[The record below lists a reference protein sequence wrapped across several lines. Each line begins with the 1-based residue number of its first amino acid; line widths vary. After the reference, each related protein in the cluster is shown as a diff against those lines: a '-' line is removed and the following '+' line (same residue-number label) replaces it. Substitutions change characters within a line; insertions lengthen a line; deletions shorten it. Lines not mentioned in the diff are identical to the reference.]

1 MAGFDFNVAKQEAAK
16 AERGIDVTLTD
27 EDGVA
32 YDPPFVIRV
41 AGINA
46 ERVRVAQSMN
56 AYRLA
61 GEAKDDESEDARVMR
76 MGKVT
81 VTGQPLVAAH
91 ATLGWNLTAG
101 GEDVPLTIEN
111 AVELYRVKPHIMD
124 QVLSAARSLDASFF
138 RADGTARRARRGRGG
153 AGAAARGRAVG
164 TATLGIVAPDAP
176 GTGEADPAPGAA
188 ADAVPAGLV
197 VGSE

>member
-1 MAGFDFNVAKQEAAK
+1 MAGFDFKVAKQEAEQ
-16 AERGIDVTLTD
+16 AERGTDVTLTD

-46 ERVRVAQSMN
+46 ERVRIAQSMN

-61 GEAKDDESEDARVMR
+61 GESQDGESEDARVAR
-76 MGKVT
+76 MGRIT
-81 VTGQPLVAAH
+81 VTGQPIVAAH
-91 ATLGWNLTAG
+91 ATLGWNLKAG

-124 QVLSAARSLDASFF
+124 QVLRAARSLDAAFF
-138 RADGTARRARRGRGG
+138 RADRPAGGARRGRRN
-153 AGAAARGRAVG
+153 AGTAAGGRAVG
-164 TATLGIVAPDAP
+164 AAAP
-176 GTGEADPAPGAA
+176 GVVASIAPSAGEADVAPGAG
-188 ADAVPAGLV
+188 ADAVPAGVV
-197 VGSE
+197 VGGE